1 MQLGGKVAVITGGA
15 SGIGKGT
22 ALAMARLGTEIV
34 LADIND
40 RRLEET
46 RAEIAALG
54 GRVIAVHCDVSTDAD
69 VQHLAKVALLEMG
82 RVDILMN
89 NAGVVLRG
97 ALEQIS
103 MADWEWS
110 FGINVFGVIR
120 GINAFLPQMIA
131 RGSGYIINTGSIA
144 GLVALTG
151 EGAPYIASKFAVV
164 GLSEALALY
173 ARPKGIGVSVLCPGA
188 VDTNLD
194 ETERVIGITPER
206 AEIEA
211 EESGVFHS
219 VLMNP
224 DQIGEI
230 VVEAVRENRFF
241 ILPDRPQQS
250 VILKRSQDLNAF
262 LEARLPAPPLPQ
274 RVQGGRRPIVHD
286 GQRLGCIPET
296 PYPHSP

>member
-1 MQLGGKVAVITGGA
+1 MQLEGKVAVITGGA

-22 ALAMARLGTEIV
+22 ALAMARLGSAIV
-34 LADIND
+34 IADVND
-40 RRLEET
+40 RRLDEA

-54 GRVIAVHCDVSTDAD
+54 GRVMSVHCDVSKDAD
-69 VQHLAKVALLEMG
+69 IQQLAKVALLEMG

-103 MADWEWS
+103 MTDWQWS
-110 FGINVFGVIR
+110 FDINLFGVVR

-151 EGAPYIASKFAVV
+151 EGAPYVASKFAVV

-188 VDTNLD
+188 VDTHLD
-194 ETERVIGITPER
+194 ETELVIGMTPER
-206 AEIEA
+206 AEVEA
-211 EESGVFHS
+211 EESGVFHT
-219 VLMNP
+219 VVMTP

-230 VVEAVRENRFF
+230 VVEAVRQDQFF

-250 VILKRSQDLNAF
+250 VLLKRTQDLNAF
-262 LEARLPAPPLPQ
+262 LEARLPASPLP
-274 RVQGGRRPIVHD
+274 P
-286 GQRLGCIPET
+286 
-296 PYPHSP
+296 

>member
-34 LADIND
+34 IADIND

-54 GRVIAVHCDVSTDAD
+54 GRVMAVHCDVSKDAD

-120 GINAFLPQMIA
+120 GINAFLPHMIA
-131 RGSGYIINTGSIA
+131 RGSGHIINTGSIA

-151 EGAPYIASKFAVV
+151 EGAPYSASKFAVV

-173 ARPKGIGVSVLCPGA
+173 ARPKGIGVSILCPGA
-188 VDTNLD
+188 VETNLH
-194 ETERVIGITPER
+194 ETERVVGMTPES
-206 AEIEA
+206 EEA
-211 EESGVFHS
+211 EATRAGIFHN
-219 VLMNP
+219 VLMTP
-224 DQIGEI
+224 EQIGEF
-230 VVEAVRENRFF
+230 VVDAVRQNRFF
-241 ILPDRPQQS
+241 ILPDSRQQA
-250 VILKRSQDLNAF
+250 VILKRAQDMNAF
-262 LEARLPAPPLPQ
+262 LETRLS
-274 RVQGGRRPIVHD
+274 G
-286 GQRLGCIPET
+286 
-296 PYPHSP
+296 YPV